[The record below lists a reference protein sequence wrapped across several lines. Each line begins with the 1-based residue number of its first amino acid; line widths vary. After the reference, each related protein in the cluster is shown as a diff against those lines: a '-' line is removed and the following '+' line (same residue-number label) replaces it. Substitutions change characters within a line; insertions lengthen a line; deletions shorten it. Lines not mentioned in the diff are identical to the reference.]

1 MPGVD
6 NVPRVDICMD
16 SISWRAILVCG
27 ALTVSL
33 GTPARGQSFAQID
46 AAVQDGIRKGIY
58 PGAVVVIG
66 RRDSLMYARG
76 YGHFTWSPSSPTPD
90 PDSTLWD
97 VASITKV
104 VSTTSV
110 AMRLVDQGKLD
121 LSAPV
126 RRYLPRFSGGLKND
140 VTVRMLLDHTSGL
153 KSYVPFYLKAHG
165 SRARAVDLL
174 YAQPLVR
181 TPGDSAEYSDLNAL
195 FLGLI
200 EEKIA
205 GLPLDQLAKREV
217 FDPLGLTQTRYKP
230 PARMK
235 RRIAPSGIWRGRPV
249 PGDVND
255 QNAVAMGGVAGH
267 AGVFSTGMDLA
278 RYAQVWLRSGRGP
291 DGQWVSL
298 ETLRRF
304 LVKGPRSGSRLLGW
318 DTPEV
323 RPDEPSV
330 FGSLVSDASY
340 GHTGFTGTELWV
352 DPARDLFLVFLTN
365 RAFDPRVR
373 ESVKE
378 LKVVRATLSDATV
391 RLVPHACRQELVARC

>member
-1 MPGVD
+1 
-6 NVPRVDICMD
+6 MD
-16 SISWRAILVCG
+16 AIAWPTILVYG
-27 ALTVSL
+27 ALLMISSV
-33 GTPARGQSFAQID
+33 TPARAQSFSEID
-46 AAVQDGIRKGIY
+46 AAVQDGIRRGIY

-66 RRDSLMYARG
+66 TRDSLMYARG
-76 YGHFTWSPSSPTPD
+76 YGHFTWNSSSPVPD

-104 VSTTSV
+104 VSTASI
-110 AMRLVDQGKLD
+110 AMRLVDRGKLELD
-121 LSAPV
+121 APV
-126 RRYLPRFSGGLKND
+126 RRYLPRFAGGLKNG

-153 KSYVPFYLKAHG
+153 KSYVPFYVKARG
-165 SRARAVDLL
+165 SRARAIDLL

-200 EEKIA
+200 EEKL
-205 GLPLDQLAKREV
+205 GGQPLDRLAKREV
-217 FDPLGLTQTRYKP
+217 FDPLGLSQTMYKP
-230 PARMK
+230 SSRMK
-235 RRIAPSGIWRGRPV
+235 RRIAPSGIWRGQPV

-267 AGVFSTGMDLA
+267 AGVFSTGSDLA
-278 RYAQVWLRSGRGP
+278 RYAQVWLRSGMGP
-291 DGQWVSL
+291 DGQWVSPQ
-298 ETLRRF
+298 TVQRF
-304 LVKGPRSGSRLLGW
+304 LVRGPRSGSRLLGW
-318 DTPEV
+318 DTPEAK
-323 RPDEPSV
+323 PDEPSV

-365 RAFDPRVR
+365 RAFDPRIH

-378 LKVVRATLSDATV
+378 LKVVRAALSDATV
-391 RLVPHACRQELVARC
+391 RLVPHGCRQELVARC